1 MSEDWKPR
9 TREGQY
15 LWELI
20 QHETWRLSSRSA
32 RKNIEL
38 TRNNGE
44 LIAVLP
50 YETNAQR
57 HIASRIASIPY
68 ADRFIATATKLLD
81 IDLKQF
87 GDAAIDCGLR
97 ALQRQIKRLVAERD
111 GTLSQHEQWWEKHE
125 NEEIDLSKFRHRK
138 ISDRDAA
145 ITDAWDGGETMKSVA
160 GRLNISTA
168 RVMQIVHK
176 TKLTRGIMPTKIGG
190 RRTYLRPQ

>member
-9 TREGQY
+9 TRDGQY

-20 QHETWRLSSRSA
+20 QHETWRLSSRGA
-32 RKNIEL
+32 RKNIKL
-38 TRNNGE
+38 TSNNGE

-111 GTLSQHEQWWEKHE
+111 GALSQHEQWWEKHE
-125 NEEIDLSKFRHRK
+125 NEEIDLSKFRRRK

-145 ITDAWDGGETMKSVA
+145 ITDAWDGGETMKEVA
-160 GRLNISTA
+160 SNFNVSTA
-168 RVMQIVHK
+168 RVRQIVRK
-176 TKLTRGIMPTKIGG
+176 TKLTRGIMPTMVGG